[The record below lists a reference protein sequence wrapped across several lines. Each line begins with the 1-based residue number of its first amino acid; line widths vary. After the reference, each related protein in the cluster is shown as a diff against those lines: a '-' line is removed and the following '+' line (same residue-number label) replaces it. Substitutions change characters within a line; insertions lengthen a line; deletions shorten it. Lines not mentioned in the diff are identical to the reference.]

1 MAPMT
6 LVLAGAAENLYPARM
21 QMALSLGWHI
31 VFSCLGV
38 AFPAIVLFAEW
49 RAHKTGDP
57 VLHDLAHTWAK
68 AMGVLFAAGA
78 VSGTLLT
85 FEMGILWP
93 GLMNTYG
100 EIFGFPF
107 VLEGFSFFI
116 EAIFVG
122 IYLFGWNRMSPRA
135 HMLAVLP
142 MILAGMAGT
151 FFVVAANAWMNN
163 PVGFDVA
170 PDGTLTDV
178 DPIRGMFSPSMPPQV
193 AHMWIA
199 AFMVVGFGIAS
210 VYAVG
215 MLRGRRDR
223 YHRLGMLIPL
233 TVGVVFAPIQIGV
246 GDWIANTVA
255 ELQPAKLAAMEAQY
269 RTRAGAPLSLGGIY
283 YDDELHYSLEV
294 PYGLS
299 LLIHHDP
306 SGVVPGLEETPQA
319 EPAAGQR
326 RAPGLQ
332 RRWSA
337 AARRCWRSRSRS
349 ASRGGSGAR
358 GSRTG
363 CSWARSRC
371 PGSPRWRRWRAAG
384 SPRRSAASPGSCT
397 ATCAPPTR

>member
-1 MAPMT
+1 
-6 LVLAGAAENLYPARM
+6 
-21 QMALSLGWHI
+21 
-31 VFSCLGV
+31 
-38 AFPAIVLFAEW
+38 
-49 RAHKTGDP
+49 
-57 VLHDLAHTWAK
+57 
-68 AMGVLFAAGA
+68 
-78 VSGTLLT
+78 
-85 FEMGILWP
+85 
-93 GLMNTYG
+93 
-100 EIFGFPF
+100 
-107 VLEGFSFFI
+107 
-116 EAIFVG
+116 
-122 IYLFGWNRMSPRA
+122 
-135 HMLAVLP
+135 
-142 MILAGMAGT
+142 MAGT

-178 DPIRGMFSPSMPPQV
+178 DPIGGMFTPSMPPQV

-255 ELQPAKLAAMEAQY
+255 ELQPAKLAAMEALY

-283 YDDELHYSLEV
+283 YDDELHYALEI

-306 SGVVPGLEETPQA
+306 SGVVPGLEEIP
-319 EPAAGQR
+319 EPTAR
-326 RAPGLQ
+326 RSTSCTWPTTS
-332 RRWSA
+332 WSA
-337 AARRCWRSRSRS
+337 AARRCWRWRLAFGFAWWRRRR
-349 ASRGGSGAR
+349 ASRPAVPA
-358 GSRTG
+358 
-363 CSWARSRC
+363 ARSRC
-371 PGSPRWRRWRAAG
+371 PGSPRWRRWSAAG

-397 ATCAPPTR
+397 AILRTADAVSPAPGLFAGFYAVVAIYAVLTVVTVYVLRRLAVTHDVPAPHEGGRGPARRRRRAGAGRRVTMTLPEVLLGVMFLGLIAYALFGGADFGAGIWDLLAGGTRRGARQRGPDRALDRAGVGGQPRLADLRAGGALDGVPAGASPRS